1 MKSCHPGLRNVSHA
15 IDRPAADVKDQGNR
29 NLIDEL
35 RVHVA
40 QEVTVVLS
48 THEVAS
54 GMIGQS
60 QRVSAGL
67 DLRPTKID
75 CDLAHTIQAE
85 LGLARVVKRHQEK
98 LFHSETVV
106 PHRPGPHGLADDGN
120 FVSKFLAESFNR
132 L

>member
-1 MKSCHPGLRNVSHA
+1 MKSSHPGLRNVPHA
-15 IDRPAADVKDQGNR
+15 IDRPAVDMKAQGNR
-29 NLIDEL
+29 DLIDEL

-40 QEVTVVLS
+40 QKVAVVLS
-48 THEVAS
+48 TYQVAS

-60 QRVSAGL
+60 QGVGAGL
-67 DLRPTKID
+67 DLRSSKID
-75 CDLAHTIQAE
+75 WDLAPTIQTE

-106 PHRPGPHGLADDGN
+106 PHRPGTHCLADDGN